1 MPDTSEIVRLI
12 RSRIPLI
19 VIESREE
26 LQVIEILSRATTQLR
41 LPFYRW
47 TITQGLYRLDG
58 ANSRHETPREP
69 EEVLHHIWSM
79 KMRGVY
85 TLVDFHPF
93 IEDPKHLRMIK
104 EIGLYAEKRN
114 QTLIFLSHQCA
125 FPDELNHLTA
135 YFQLSL
141 PSETKLMQTVA
152 KVAGQWVQEEK
163 HQKVHIDK
171 EALHMLVQNLK
182 GLSLSEATRLAR
194 NAIYDD
200 GAISKS
206 DLPEI
211 AKAKHSLLNKDGIL
225 SFEYDTTHLSEVG
238 GLLHLKKWLQQR
250 RSIFLSESKQNGL
263 DAPKG
268 ILLLGIQGGGKSL
281 AAKAVAGTWGI
292 PLLRLDFGALFN
304 KYFGET
310 ERRTREALKMAETMA
325 PCVLWLDEIEKGIAT
340 SDSDNGTSKRLLGTL
355 LTWMAE
361 RKSSVFIVATANDIQ
376 SLPPELLRKGRLDE
390 IFFVDLPDWETR
402 QLIFSIHLKKRNL
415 NPADFNLN
423 QLADLT
429 DKFSGAEIEQ
439 AVVAGMY
446 SAMGHSD
453 RLTNDVLIGEIHSTQ
468 PLSVVM
474 KEQIDYM
481 REWARERTVPA
492 H

>member
-12 RSRIPLI
+12 QSRIPLI
-19 VIESREE
+19 VIESKEE
-26 LQVIEILSRATTQLR
+26 LQVLDILSKASTQLR

-47 TITQGLYRLDG
+47 TVTQGLYRIDG
-58 ANSRHETPREP
+58 GNSRHQTPREP
-69 EEVLHHIWSM
+69 EEVLHHIWST
-79 KMRGVY
+79 KISGLY
-85 TLVDFHPF
+85 TLVDFHHYL
-93 IEDPKHLRMIK
+93 EEPKHMRMIK
-104 EIGLYAEKRN
+104 EIALYGEKRR
-114 QTLIFLSHQCA
+114 QTIIFLSHQCEL
-125 FPDELNHLTA
+125 PDELNYLAA

-141 PSETKLMQTVA
+141 PSENKLMQTVA
-152 KVAGQWVQEEK
+152 HVAGQWVKEEK
-163 HQKVHIDK
+163 QRKVQIDK
-171 EALHMLVQNLK
+171 EALQMLVQNLK
-182 GLSLSEATRLAR
+182 GLTLTEAKRLAR

-200 GAISKS
+200 GAISKN
-206 DLPEI
+206 DLPDV
-211 AKAKHSLLNKDGIL
+211 AKAKHSLLNKDGVL
-225 SFEYDTTHLSEVG
+225 SFEYDTAHLSDVG
-238 GLLHLKKWLQQR
+238 GLAHLKKWLKQR
-250 RSIFLSESKQNGL
+250 QSVFLGKGKQNGL
-263 DAPKG
+263 DIPKG

-281 AAKAVAGTWGI
+281 AAKAVAGTWGV
-292 PLLRLDFGALFN
+292 PLLRMDFGALFN

-361 RKSSVFIVATANDIQ
+361 RKSAVFIVATANDIQ

-390 IFFVDLPDWETR
+390 IFFVDLPDRETR
-402 QLIFSIHLKKRNL
+402 QLIFSIHLKKRDL
-415 NPADFNLN
+415 DPTAFDLE

-429 DKFSGAEIEQ
+429 ELFSGAEIEQ
-439 AVVAGMY
+439 AIVAGMY
-446 SAMGHSD
+446 SAIGHAD
-453 RLTNDVLIGEIHSTQ
+453 QLTNDVLVSEIIATQ